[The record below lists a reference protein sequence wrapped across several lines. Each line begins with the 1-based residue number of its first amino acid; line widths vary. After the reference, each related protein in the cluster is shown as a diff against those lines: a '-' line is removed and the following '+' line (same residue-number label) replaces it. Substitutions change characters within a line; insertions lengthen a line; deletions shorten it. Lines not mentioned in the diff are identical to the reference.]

1 MGHLNER
8 ITEYIFNEL
17 PSAEMV
23 EARAH
28 VAGCKD
34 CRQEVEWFER
44 THSMLMTS
52 QDVNP
57 PRSVVFEFAK
67 PAPVPARFWK
77 WVAPMAAAAVLAM
90 GVVLAAPIQIQ
101 WKDSQLTIA
110 FGKAPAATTAAVP
123 VVERV
128 VEKVAA
134 EPVDYARI
142 QQLISDEVVRKDIS
156 RTKEIQRLRGELAY
170 VEGLQQATERSVM
183 GAEASI
189 AMLVP
194 RSPSED

>member
-8 ITEYIFNEL
+8 ITGYIFNEL
-17 PSAEMV
+17 PSAEMA

-52 QDVNP
+52 QDVSP

-67 PAPVPARFWK
+67 PAPAPSGFWK
-77 WVAPMAAAAVLAM
+77 WVAPMAAAAVLVM
-90 GVVLAAPIQIQ
+90 GVALAAPIQIQ

-110 FGKAPAATTAAVP
+110 FGKAPASSPSAVP

-128 VEKVAA
+128 VEKAVA

-142 QQLISDEVVRKDIS
+142 QKLINDEVVRKDVA
-156 RTKEIQRLRGELAY
+156 RTKDIQRLRGELAY
-170 VEGLQQATERSVM
+170 VEGLQQATERGVM